1 MKWDVRSVFT
11 GAAPHLPIED
21 KLDFSDF
28 EFQGS
33 NPFKEPISVHGT
45 VDGAGSV
52 VLLRA
57 DVSYRMDGVC
67 DRCLTPT
74 VYESSFSIE
83 RVLVTSTENDSD
95 DLVVVDQFMLDLDD
109 LVSAEIWMELPT
121 KTLCR
126 EDCRGLCPSC
136 GKNLNEGECGC
147 SGKTIDPRLAALAD
161 YLS

>member
-21 KLDFSDF
+21 TLDFSDF

-33 NPFKEPISVHGT
+33 CPFKEPVSVSGT

-74 VYESSFSIE
+74 VHEDAFSIE
-83 RVLVTSTENDSD
+83 RVLVTSTENESD
-95 DLVVVDQFMLDLDD
+95 DLVVVEQFMLDLDD
-109 LVSAEIWMELPT
+109 LVRAEIWMELPT

-126 EDCRGLCPSC
+126 DDCRGLCPSC
-136 GKNLNEGECGC
+136 GQNLNEGQCGC

-161 YLS
+161 CLG